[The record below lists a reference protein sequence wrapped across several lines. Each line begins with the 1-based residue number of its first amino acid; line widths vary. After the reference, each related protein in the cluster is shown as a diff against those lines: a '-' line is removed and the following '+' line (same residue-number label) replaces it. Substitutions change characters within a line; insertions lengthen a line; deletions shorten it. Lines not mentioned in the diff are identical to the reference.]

1 MIEIIINAA
10 RYLVEKHLIKFKTQK
25 KKRKK
30 KKERKEKEKKLISNV
45 RLLYDK
51 DYFYFL

>member
-10 RYLVEKHLIKFKTQK
+10 RYLVEKHLMKFKTQK
-25 KKRKK
+25 KKKR

-51 DYFYFL
+51 DYLYFL

>member
-10 RYLVEKHLIKFKTQK
+10 RYLVEKHLMKFKTQK
-25 KKRKK
+25 KKER

>member
-10 RYLVEKHLIKFKTQK
+10 RYLVEKHLMKFKTQK
-25 KKRKK
+25 KKKR

-45 RLLYDK
+45 
-51 DYFYFL
+51 

>member
-10 RYLVEKHLIKFKTQK
+10 RYLVEKHLMKFKTQK
-25 KKRKK
+25 KKKR